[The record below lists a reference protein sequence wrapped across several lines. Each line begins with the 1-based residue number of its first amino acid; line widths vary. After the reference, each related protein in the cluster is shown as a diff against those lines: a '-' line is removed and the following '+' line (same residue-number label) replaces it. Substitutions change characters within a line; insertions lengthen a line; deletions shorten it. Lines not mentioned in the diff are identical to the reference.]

1 MTEPTLSHQPSCTCL
16 QCNPQSVEAPAT
28 HHLTKPTLSHDIEE
42 WIKDHSHAGLWDR
55 TVDQGRAI
63 DQLEDRVA
71 VLENGLFNALTKRV
85 KMCEEF
91 DGRMHERVAELEVL
105 AGMRAKGLEERVARL
120 ETWVIQNEPHFET
133 DDGAI
138 EHLPQ
143 EPRGPHD

>member
-1 MTEPTLSHQPSCTCL
+1 MTE
-16 QCNPQSVEAPAT
+16 
-28 HHLTKPTLSHDIEE
+28 PTLSHDIEE
-42 WIKDHSHAGLWDR
+42 WIKDHSHAAIYASL
-55 TVDQGRAI
+55 GRMYATH
-63 DQLEDRVA
+63 QLLED
-71 VLENGLFNALTKRV
+71 
-85 KMCEEF
+85 
-91 DGRMHERVAELEVL
+91 RVAELEVL

>member
-1 MTEPTLSHQPSCTCL
+1 MSEPALSHQPSCTCL

-28 HHLTKPTLSHDIEE
+28 HHLTKPTLTHDIEE
-42 WIKDHSHAGLWDR
+42 WIMDHSHAAIYAS
-55 TVDQGRAI
+55 QGRLHARYEL
-63 DQLEDRVA
+63 LER
-71 VLENGLFNALTKRV
+71 
-85 KMCEEF
+85 
-91 DGRMHERVAELEVL
+91 
-105 AGMRAKGLEERVARL
+105 RVARL